1 MTNEALKKLQYDIHC
16 YSQAESVL
24 LCDGET
30 AAPRG
35 AAEARG
41 EVAAFLSQK
50 RYELLV
56 NDETRR
62 MLDDLWAKKE
72 TLNGDVARQVE
83 ILREDL
89 DELTRIPK
97 DEYAAYGR
105 LVNNASAAWLQ
116 AKATNDYAHFEP
128 YLQQIIETVR
138 RFAAYRR
145 PDLPAY
151 DSQLDSYEKGMS
163 TATLDPFFAMLR
175 GELVPMLDMAKQLP
189 PQPAFVSAQCPVS
202 AQRVFSDWLMDVIG
216 LDKDRCTIA
225 ETEHP
230 FTCGMNRWD
239 VRITTHYYE
248 NAVLSSLYSVVHE
261 GGHALYELGVAPEY
275 QYTVLGGVSSMSLHE
290 SQSRFYENLI
300 GHNAGFL
307 RFIAPKMREL
317 FPDMMRGVTDRD
329 LFRAAN
335 HVQPSLIRTEAD
347 QVTYPLHIMVR
358 YELEKQLIGGTLST
372 KDLPEAWNAL
382 YREYLGVTVP
392 DDAQGVLQDTHWSG
406 GMIGYFPTYALGSA
420 YASQMLHAMQR
431 DLGTDALI
439 AKGDIAPI
447 TAWLG
452 DRIHRH
458 GNRYQPAELLKMAT
472 GEDFNPAYYVNH
484 LQQVLRDLA

>member
-1 MTNEALKKLQYDIHC
+1 MKEALKKLQYELHC
-16 YSQAESVL
+16 YGQAEAVL
-24 LCDGET
+24 MCDGET

-41 EVAAFLSQK
+41 EVISYLNQK

-56 NDETRR
+56 NDETRKL
-62 MLDDLWAKKE
+62 LDALWEKKDE
-72 TLNGDVARQVE
+72 LDGDTARQAE
-83 ILREDL
+83 LLREQL
-89 DELTRIPK
+89 DELTCIPK
-97 DEYAAYGR
+97 GEYAAYGK
-105 LVNNASAAWLQ
+105 LVNNASAAWVQ
-116 AKATNDYAHFEP
+116 AKENNDYTHFEP
-128 YLQQIIETVR
+128 YLKEIVETTR
-138 RFAAYRR
+138 RFAHYRR

-151 DSQLDSYEKGMS
+151 ESQLDAYEKGMS
-163 TATLDPFFAMLR
+163 TAMLDPFFAMLR
-175 GELVPMLDMAKQLP
+175 KELVPMLEAAKSLP
-189 PQPAFVSAQCPVS
+189 PQPAFVSAPCDVS
-202 AQRVFSDWLMDVIG
+202 AQRVFSAWLMDVIG
-216 LDKDRCTIA
+216 LDKNRCTIA

-275 QYTVLGGVSSMSLHE
+275 QYSALGSTSSMALHE

-300 GHNAGFL
+300 GHDAGFL
-307 RFIAPKMREL
+307 SFIAPKMREL
-317 FPDMMRGVTDRD
+317 FPEMMNGVSERD
-329 LFRAAN
+329 LFRAVN
-335 HVQPSLIRTEAD
+335 HVQPSLIRIEAD

-382 YREYLGVTVP
+382 YKEYLGVDVP
-392 DDAQGVLQDTHWSG
+392 DDSQGVLQDTHWGG
-406 GMIGYFPTYALGSA
+406 GMFGYFPTYALGSA
-420 YASQMLHAMQR
+420 YASQMLHAMER
-431 DLGTDALI
+431 EMDVKALI

-458 GNRYQPAELLKMAT
+458 GSRYQPAELLKMAT
-472 GEDFNPAYYVNH
+472 GESFNPTYYVSH
-484 LQQVLRDLA
+484 LKKVLSDLA